1 MGKNKNKIRVK
12 FVGNNSEHVTG
23 SMTLIEIND
32 KKILIECGLIQGQG
46 TVLAEYKANTKHFPF
61 KPKTIDYIFVGHL
74 HADHICGLPRLY
86 ANGCTAKIIAPKGT
100 YEIAKILME
109 DSAFIMSKDVEM
121 LKKKTE
127 RDYSPIYTKD
137 NVKTCLQYWNEFDF
151 NYPINLCEEIKFNFI
166 KSGHIINSAQIELYI
181 KNNNLTKKILYTSDL
196 GSNIPKY
203 YADKFQPCEKANLVI
218 GECTYSSN
226 KRNATNK
233 DRQNDLLKIKSVINE
248 VCKINK
254 GKVLI
259 PSFALDRTQNIIT
272 HLYNLFKDD
281 KDCPLIIMDSPM
293 AVKLTKLYEQLLDGE
308 ELELYRKI
316 LNWDKLKFAEEY
328 EESKFYQTS
337 KEPMVLVSCS
347 GMLSAGR
354 SVTWCEKLL
363 RNSNNCI
370 LFIGFSAQNTLATK
384 IKQGKNKTIKINGK
398 QIPNKC
404 QIVDLKSF
412 SSHMQHDDL
421 LKYYSDIQTEKIA
434 LVHGDFNDKC
444 DFTKELQEEISKKN
458 KTSKV
463 ICVNKSTEL
472 LL

>member
-1 MGKNKNKIRVK
+1 
-12 FVGNNSEHVTG
+12 
-23 SMTLIEIND
+23 
-32 KKILIECGLIQGQG
+32 
-46 TVLAEYKANTKHFPF
+46 
-61 KPKTIDYIFVGHL
+61 
-74 HADHICGLPRLY
+74 
-86 ANGCTAKIIAPKGT
+86 
-100 YEIAKILME
+100 
-109 DSAFIMSKDVEM
+109 
-121 LKKKTE
+121 
-127 RDYSPIYTKD
+127 
-137 NVKTCLQYWNEFDF
+137 
-151 NYPINLCEEIKFNFI
+151 
-166 KSGHIINSAQIELYI
+166 
-181 KNNNLTKKILYTSDL
+181 
-196 GSNIPKY
+196 
-203 YADKFQPCEKANLVI
+203 
-218 GECTYSSN
+218 
-226 KRNATNK
+226 
-233 DRQNDLLKIKSVINE
+233 
-248 VCKINK
+248 
-254 GKVLI
+254 
-259 PSFALDRTQNIIT
+259 
-272 HLYNLFKDD
+272 
-281 KDCPLIIMDSPM
+281 MDSPM

-398 QIPNKC
+398 QVPNKC

-463 ICVNKSTEL
+463 VCVNKSTEL